1 MERAESNTPNTRT
14 KLRRRP
20 VLQARRKNQVVAA
33 ARLRWLWGRRD
44 GRDDLQGRR
53 RGGGN
58 RIGKHGAG
66 RALALVGGRNL
77 CGRLLRRHELREGAQ
92 KLACH
97 GHRSTT
103 KVRRSGRRIPARR
116 CRARRRGGRR
126 AKEGVHEGCG
136 MMMVVVVVRIRLL
149 LLLLLLLQRPGG
161 LQQQRVLRQQLRR
174 VGRHGNRRE
183 QAGRGGRRRKPRRGV
198 LVPAGHRRPPPRR
211 RLAFSSDRRVPSISS
226 HWSVSHGGRGLER
239 PAAWRISLRHVECG
253 LGRTCS

>member
-1 MERAESNTPNTRT
+1 MERAESNTPNRRT

-44 GRDDLQGRR
+44 GRDDLLGRR

-58 RIGKHGAG
+58 RIGKDGAG
-66 RALALVGGRNL
+66 GALALVGGRNGL

-97 GHRSTT
+97 GHSCTAT
-103 KVRRSGRRIPARR
+103 EARRSGRRIPARR
-116 CRARRRGGRR
+116 CRARRRGGRG
-126 AKEGVHEGCG
+126 AKEGVHEGRG
-136 MMMVVVVVRIRLL
+136 MMMMMVVVRIRLL
-149 LLLLLLLQRPGG
+149 LLLLLLKRPRG

-183 QAGRGGRRRKPRRGV
+183 QARRGGRRRKPRRGV
-198 LVPAGHRRPPPRR
+198 LVPAGR
-211 RLAFSSDRRVPSISS
+211 
-226 HWSVSHGGRGLER
+226 
-239 PAAWRISLRHVECG
+239 
-253 LGRTCS
+253 